1 MEIFPRQQPCQ
12 NPEVLLPEPHVSKV
26 DAMND
31 YYERKQQEN
40 REMWGYIGV
49 MAAVTV
55 GLIIASLVIGWMLTH
70 WE

>member
-1 MEIFPRQQPCQ
+1 M
-12 NPEVLLPEPHVSKV
+12 S
-26 DAMND
+26 D